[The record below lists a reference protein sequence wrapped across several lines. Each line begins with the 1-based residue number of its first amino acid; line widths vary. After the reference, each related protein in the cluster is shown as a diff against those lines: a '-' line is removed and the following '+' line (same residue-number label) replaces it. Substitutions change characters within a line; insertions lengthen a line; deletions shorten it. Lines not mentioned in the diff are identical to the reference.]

1 MTKRECARK
10 GLQIRQ
16 QKARQR
22 AAQMLLLIEQG
33 ECVKRAAY
41 RVGVSDRTASRYRK
55 LSQGAGAGNRPG
67 E

>member
-10 GLQIRQ
+10 GLQVRQ

-55 LSQGAGAGNRPG
+55 LSPQGPG
-67 E
+67 GGQ